1 MALLDD
7 VPLDKPDEMPP
18 DGGPRRGSAIIAIAA
33 AVLVTAAA
41 AAIYVLFG
49 RNQGPAQA
57 PPQTQPASP
66 SGDAATAAEAG
77 ENIPLPP
84 LDATDPVVRKLVTQ
98 LSEHPTVA
106 AWLATDRLLRN
117 FVVVTINVSE
127 GKTPTRHLKGVTPQG
142 KFRVKSAATGAYIDP
157 GSYARYDSYADAVD
171 ALDARGTARL
181 YATLKPRLLEAYAEQ
196 GIPEDKVDAVL
207 ERAIIHLLETPLV
220 DGEVPLR
227 SKTISYAFSDERLE
241 SLSPAQKQFL
251 RMGPRNVRLI
261 QAKLRDLALYLGIPS
276 ARLPAPK

>member
-1 MALLDD
+1 VALLDD
-7 VPLDKPDEMPP
+7 VPLDKPDEVPP
-18 DGGPRRGSAIIAIAA
+18 DGGLPRRGSALIAIAA

-49 RNQGPAQA
+49 RNPGPAQA
-57 PPQTQPASP
+57 PAQAQPASP
-66 SGDAATAAEAG
+66 PGDAAAAEAG

-84 LDATDPVVRKLVTQ
+84 LDATDPIVRKLVTQ
-98 LSEHPTVA
+98 LSQHPTVA
-106 AWLATDRLLRN
+106 AWLATERLLRN
-117 FVVVTINVSE
+117 FVVVTMNVSD
-127 GKTPTRHLKGVTPQG
+127 GKTPTRHLKAVTPQG

-157 GSYARYDSYADAVD
+157 GSYARYDRYAEAVD

-181 YATLKPRLLEAYAEQ
+181 YATLRPRLVEAYAEQ

-241 SLSPAQKQFL
+241 SLSSAQKQFL

>member
-7 VPLDKPDEMPP
+7 VPLDKPDEFPP
-18 DGGPRRGSAIIAIAA
+18 DGPRRGSALIAIAA

-41 AAIYVLFG
+41 AAVYVLFG
-49 RNQGPAQA
+49 RNRGPEQPPAQA
-57 PPQTQPASP
+57 QSASP
-66 SGDAATAAEAG
+66 AADAGAAAEAG

-84 LDATDPVVRKLVTQ
+84 LDATDPIVRKLVTQ
-98 LSEHPTVA
+98 LSQHPTVA
-106 AWLATDRLLRN
+106 AWLANDRLLRN
-117 FVVVTINVSE
+117 FVVVAINVSE
-127 GKTPTRHLKGVTPQG
+127 GKTPTPHLTAVAPQG

-157 GSYARYDSYADAVD
+157 GSYARYDPYAEAVD

-181 YATLKPRLLEAYAEQ
+181 YATLKPRLVEAYAEQ
-196 GIPEDKVDAVL
+196 GITEDKVDAVL

-241 SLSPAQKQFL
+241 SLSSAQKQFL

>member
-7 VPLDKPDEMPP
+7 VPLDKPVEPP
-18 DGGPRRGSAIIAIAA
+18 TEGRPRGSALVAIAA
-33 AVLVTAAA
+33 AVLITAVAAA
-41 AAIYVLFG
+41 VYVLFG
-49 RNQGPAQA
+49 RKTAQPAPAQA
-57 PPQTQPASP
+57 PAAAPA
-66 SGDAATAAEAG
+66 AAAPTAEAG

-84 LDATDPVVRKLVTQ
+84 LDATDPIVRKLVTE
-98 LSEHPTVA
+98 LSSHPTVA
-106 AWLATDRLLRN
+106 AWLTTDRLLRN
-117 FVVVTINVSE
+117 FVVVAINVSE
-127 GKTPTRHLKGVTPQG
+127 GKTPTRHLKAVAPQG
-142 KFRVKSAATGAYIDP
+142 KFRVKSAATGAYVDP
-157 GSYARYDSYADAVD
+157 ATYTRYDGYADAID

-181 YATLKPRLLEAYAEQ
+181 YATLRPRLVEAYAEQ

-207 ERAIIHLLETPLV
+207 ERAIVHLLETPLV

-227 SKTISYAFSDERLE
+227 TKTISYVYSDERLE

-251 RMGPRNVRLI
+251 RMGPRNVRMI

>member
-7 VPLDKPDEMPP
+7 VRLDKPVEPP
-18 DGGPRRGSAIIAIAA
+18 TEGRPRGSALVAIAA
-33 AVLVTAAA
+33 AVLITAVAAA
-41 AAIYVLFG
+41 VYVLFG
-49 RNQGPAQA
+49 RKTEQPAPAQA
-57 PPQTQPASP
+57 PAAAPA
-66 SGDAATAAEAG
+66 AAAPTAEAG

-84 LDATDPVVRKLVTQ
+84 LDATDPIVRKLVTE
-98 LSEHPTVA
+98 LSSHPTVA
-106 AWLATDRLLRN
+106 AWLTTDRLLRN
-117 FVVVTINVSE
+117 FVVVAINVSE
-127 GKTPTRHLKGVTPQG
+127 GKTPTRHLKAVAPQG
-142 KFRVKSAATGAYIDP
+142 KFRVKSAATGAYVDP
-157 GSYARYDSYADAVD
+157 ATYARYDGFAEAID

-181 YATLKPRLLEAYAEQ
+181 YATLRPRLVEAYAEQ

-207 ERAIIHLLETPLV
+207 ERAIVHLLETPLV

-227 SKTISYAFSDERLE
+227 AKTISYAYSDERLE

-251 RMGPRNVRLI
+251 RMGPRNVRVI

>member
-1 MALLDD
+1 M
-7 VPLDKPDEMPP
+7 
-18 DGGPRRGSAIIAIAA
+18 
-33 AVLVTAAA
+33 
-41 AAIYVLFG
+41 LFG
-49 RNQGPAQA
+49 RNPGPAQA

-66 SGDAATAAEAG
+66 SGDAAAAEAG

-98 LSEHPTVA
+98 LSQHPTVA
-106 AWLATDRLLRN
+106 AWLATERLLRN

-127 GKTPTRHLKGVTPQG
+127 GKTPTRHLKAVTPQG
-142 KFRVKSAATGAYIDP
+142 KFRVKSAATGATSS
-157 GSYARYDSYADAVD
+157 GGYARYDCYAEAVD

-181 YATLKPRLLEAYAEQ
+181 YATLSPRFVEAYAEQ

-227 SKTISYAFSDERLE
+227 LKTISYAFSDERLE

>member
-7 VPLDKPDEMPP
+7 VRLDKPVEPP
-18 DGGPRRGSAIIAIAA
+18 TEGRPRGSALVAIAA
-33 AVLVTAAA
+33 AVLITAVAAA
-41 AAIYVLFG
+41 VYVLFG
-49 RNQGPAQA
+49 RKTEQPAPAQA
-57 PPQTQPASP
+57 PVAAPA
-66 SGDAATAAEAG
+66 AAAPTAEAG

-84 LDATDPVVRKLVTQ
+84 LDATDPIVRKLVTE
-98 LSEHPTVA
+98 LSAHPTVA
-106 AWLATDRLLRN
+106 AWLTTDRLLRN
-117 FVVVTINVSE
+117 FVVVAINVSE
-127 GKTPTRHLKGVTPQG
+127 GKTPTRHLKAVAPQG
-142 KFRVKSAATGAYIDP
+142 NFRVKSAATGAYVDP
-157 GSYARYDSYADAVD
+157 ATYARYDGFAEAID

-181 YATLKPRLLEAYAEQ
+181 YATLRPRLVEAYAEQ

-207 ERAIIHLLETPLV
+207 ERAIVHLLETPLV

-227 SKTISYAFSDERLE
+227 AKTISYAYSDERLE

-251 RMGPRNVRLI
+251 RMGPRNVRVI